1 MTGERVLQ
9 IGMDPE
15 VIDFS
20 AWPGQDAA
28 TLRRRIGE
36 AEAALRKAG
45 FEVTACLLHDD
56 PDAADE
62 AVAASF
68 AHGPFDV
75 VEIGAGLRT
84 SPEYT
89 LVFERIVNLVS
100 RTQPGVHICFNNS
113 PETTLEAV
121 LRGIPR

>member
-9 IGMDPE
+9 IGVDPE

-20 AWPGQDAA
+20 GWPGQDAA
-28 TLRRRIGE
+28 TLRRRVGE
-36 AEAALRKAG
+36 AEAALRRAG
-45 FEVTACLLHDD
+45 FEVTVCLLHDD
-56 PDAADE
+56 PDTVDA

-68 AHGPFDV
+68 AHGAFDV
-75 VEIGAGLRT
+75 VEIGARLRM

-89 LVFERIVNLVS
+89 LVFERVVNLVS
-100 RTQPGVHICFNNS
+100 RIQPGVHVCFNDS

-121 LRGIPR
+121 LRGIRR

>member
-9 IGMDPE
+9 IGMDPD

-20 AWPGQDAA
+20 AWPDQDAD

-36 AEAALRKAG
+36 AEASLRRAG

-56 PDAADE
+56 ADAAE
-62 AVAASF
+62 SMVAASF
-68 AHGPFDV
+68 AQEAFDV

-84 SPEYT
+84 SREYT
-89 LVFERIVNLVS
+89 LVFERVVNLVS
-100 RTQPGVHICFNNS
+100 RLQPGVQICFNDS
-113 PETTLEAV
+113 PETTLDPV
-121 LRGIPR
+121 LRGMAR